1 MMSSFRFDMAVF
13 SVVLIV
19 SIVFGV
25 FLGLYERNERL
36 SHTYV
41 VSTSSN
47 FDKVQYYIDDYTI
60 EDGAI
65 VFYIDGVKYHL
76 TDYCVKKIEK

>member
-1 MMSSFRFDMAVF
+1 MMSSFKFEMAVF
-13 SVVLIV
+13 SVVLIT

-41 VSTSSN
+41 VSSE
-47 FDKVQYYIDDYTI
+47 FGKFQYYIDDYTI

>member
-1 MMSSFRFDMAVF
+1 MTNSFKFDMAVSI
-13 SVVLIV
+13 SVVITAILI
-19 SIVFGV
+19 GL
-25 FLGLYERNERL
+25 FLGLHERNERF
-36 SHTYV
+36 SHEYV
-41 VSTSSN
+41 VSSE
-47 FDKVQYYIDDYTI
+47 FGKFQYYIDDYTI